1 MAEAVHIVVNLED
14 ATVAAFPAGYLAEE
28 FVAAEAEWR
37 DWTYQE
43 IPVSHDHTDYHGPAG
58 H

>member
-1 MAEAVHIVVNLED
+1 VAEAVHIVADTHD
-14 ATVAAFPAGYLAEE
+14 ATVAVFPEQYLAEE
-28 FVAAEAEWR
+28 FMAAEADWR